1 MIEDLKYDGQNLQ
14 RLHDTDQKLN
24 EIIRDEKLSDYEKI
38 LRVSVEVVIPLL
50 DKIQELT
57 NENVRAGWEREA
69 AHADDWRKQPIEMGM
84 L

>member
-57 NENVRAGWEREA
+57 LV
-69 AHADDWRKQPIEMGM
+69 PS
-84 L
+84 

>member
-57 NENVRAGWEREA
+57 LV
-69 AHADDWRKQPIEMGM
+69 
-84 L
+84 LS